1 MDARMIKTLQDY
13 FATQPV
19 LKVWVFGSFARG
31 EETEN
36 SDIDLL
42 FEPDR
47 SQHFS
52 LFTLGGMYM
61 DLKDLLG
68 REVDLIS
75 DKGLMSF
82 ARQSADKDKIL
93 VYERASR
100 TLH

>member
-1 MDARMIKTLQDY
+1 MDAQMIKTLQDY

-19 LKVWVFGSFARG
+19 LKAWVFGSYARG
-31 EETEN
+31 EETED
-36 SDIDLL
+36 SDVDIL
-42 FEPDR
+42 FVPDR

-75 DKGLMSF
+75 DKGLMPF
-82 ARQSADKDKIL
+82 ARPSADQDKIL
-93 VYERASR
+93 IYERAS
-100 TLH
+100 

>member
-1 MDARMIKTLQDY
+1 MDAQMIKTLQDY

-19 LKVWVFGSFARG
+19 LKAWVFGSFARG
-31 EETEN
+31 EETED
-36 SDIDLL
+36 SDVDIL
-42 FEPDR
+42 FVPDR

-75 DKGLMSF
+75 DKGLMPF
-82 ARQSADKDKIL
+82 ARPSADQDKIL
-93 VYERASR
+93 IYERAS
-100 TLH
+100 